1 MTAQALFQIPTGH
14 TGPMAQTHGF
24 RDLILAAIQLRKSLG
39 ISTFRKH
46 FGDSQSEEKVPF
58 GLRFDAGEIC
68 KLVHLEEQSK
78 TVDDLI
84 VVTSAVFSKNH
95 TWQEHLD
102 RGHDIGLEKDLRKL
116 KLVRPQT
123 RYHFARPRFVMYPV
137 THDQNLNA
145 WFMENHLV
153 YDQNRF
159 KNSITQKKGFMVN
172 Y

>member
-46 FGDSQSEEKVPF
+46 FGDSQSEETVPF

-102 RGHDIGLEKDLRKL
+102 QCCETAPQFFMAYGELWLSFLWLTAESL
-116 KLVRPQT
+116 KSATKP
-123 RYHFARPRFVMYPV
+123 
-137 THDQNLNA
+137 
-145 WFMENHLV
+145 
-153 YDQNRF
+153 
-159 KNSITQKKGFMVN
+159 
-172 Y
+172 